1 MQKFLFAAVVII
13 ATVLVILKVAS
24 DQFREANDKL
34 RPSSISTV
42 QPAIPTASA
51 IVAATPS
58 WDYETV
64 DRDAGARKV
73 RAGWIQSDDQIRLE
87 SPYENTF
94 ARLCFR
100 SDGGVWLSI
109 ASGQLLTG
117 KSHDARIR
125 FSNSAPRSFS
135 LEQPSDYSSDAAFIV
150 PSGPV
155 FAAAR
160 GGKKIAV
167 EATYYEAGLQTATFS
182 PNSPLVLK

>member
-1 MQKFLFAAVVII
+1 MRKLLFAALVII
-13 ATVLVILKVAS
+13 VSVMVILIIVR
-24 DQFREANDKL
+24 DETRELNDKL
-34 RPSSISTV
+34 RASSI
-42 QPAIPTASA
+42 PPTASA
-51 IVAATPS
+51 IAAAAPS
-58 WDYETV
+58 WDYQTV
-64 DRDAGARKV
+64 DRDAAARKAHV
-73 RAGWIQSDDQIRLE
+73 GCIQSDDQISLK

-117 KSHDARIR
+117 DSHDARIR

-160 GGKKIAV
+160 AGKKIAV
-167 EATYYEAGLQTATFS
+167 EATYYEAGIQTVTFS
-182 PNSPLVLK
+182 PDSPLVLK